1 MADLNFAKIKAE
13 MQKVALLLY
22 RGLEHAQQEDMGL

>member
-22 RGLEHAQQEDMGL
+22 RGFEHVQQEDMGM